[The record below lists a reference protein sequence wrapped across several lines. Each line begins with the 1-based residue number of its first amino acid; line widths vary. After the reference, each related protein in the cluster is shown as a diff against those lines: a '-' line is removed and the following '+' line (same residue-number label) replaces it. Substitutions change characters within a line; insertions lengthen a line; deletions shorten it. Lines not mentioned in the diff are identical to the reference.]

1 MNLIKKLHDETN
13 LPYKFM
19 LDEINE
25 ILEQKQQEE
34 RLAERTLIHYANGVF
49 LPKRRAI
56 IKALA
61 EYFDVSP
68 SELIENLRN
77 NKESA

>member
-13 LPYKFM
+13 LPYKII
-19 LDEINE
+19 LDEIND
-25 ILEQKQQEE
+25 ILAEKQSPE
-34 RLAERTLIHYANGVF
+34 RLAERTLIHYANGEF

-61 EYFDVSP
+61 EYFDVTP
-68 SELIENLRN
+68 TELIENLRT